1 MINLDS
7 KIRLAIA
14 LNLSNL
20 LKGLKRRSATDDRID
35 RGFTLLEAL
44 VAVVVVTILLV
55 GIGPMVALSTAARVN
70 ARRVDQ
76 ATQAGRS
83 YIDAVRGKVFD
94 TSDFPNSLI
103 VDPLIA
109 SNNSQGQYT
118 FESIGAP
125 TLAQFPITAST
136 AAPCKLDVG
145 NFSVKNLDGGRVP
158 GVCVDSNGDGFRLDD
173 PQDLVIQPMRSGGK
187 DKSALEDQGF
197 WLAVRVYRADAFD
210 GSVTPLKGTEDTC
223 ATSKLVFIGTQGSK
237 ACPLVTMRSQIIL
250 NLSLTNNKLG
260 TGN

>member
-1 MINLDS
+1 MMMNLDS

-20 LKGLKRRSATDDRID
+20 LKGFKRNSATDDRMD

-44 VAVVVVTILLV
+44 MAVVVVTILLV

-83 YIDAVRGKVFD
+83 YIEAVRGKVFD
-94 TSDFPNSLI
+94 TSDFPDLLI
-103 VDPLIA
+103 DNK
-109 SNNSQGQYT
+109 STQGQYT
-118 FESIGAP
+118 FEGIDAP
-125 TLAQFPITAST
+125 TLAKFPITAST

-145 NFSVKNLDGGRVP
+145 NFGVKNLDGGRVP

-210 GSVTPLKGTEDTC
+210 GSVTPLKGIPDEPAC

-260 TGN
+260 TGTN